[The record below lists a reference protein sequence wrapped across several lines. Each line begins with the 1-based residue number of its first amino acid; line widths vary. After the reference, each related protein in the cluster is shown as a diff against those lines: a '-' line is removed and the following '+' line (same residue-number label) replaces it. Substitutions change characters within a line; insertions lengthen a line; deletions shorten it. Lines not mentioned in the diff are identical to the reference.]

1 MMKFIKLED
10 FSTKDQT
17 YPEIKILSL
26 NRPEVKNA
34 FHPKMIREISDYFE
48 SLIKHQK
55 DIKLIV
61 LRGEGSAF
69 CAGADLNWMKDMV
82 NFSIEENLA
91 DSKKLWTMFANIRNC
106 SIPIVGVAQGAVFG
120 GALGLL
126 ACCDYVYTEKSTQF
140 CFSEVKL
147 GLAPAVI
154 SDFIS
159 QKIPDAFFR
168 PYMISGE
175 VFSAEQAQ
183 RMGLVHKIYDS
194 SIELE
199 HALKGFMA
207 NGHEAMRETKQLLNQ
222 LGKTENTEDRKA
234 FCTHVIATRRMSS
247 EAQERLKKFLTK

>member
-10 FSTKDQT
+10 FSADPQ
-17 YPEIKILSL
+17 IKILSL

-34 FHPKMIREISDYFE
+34 FHPEMIQEISEYFE

-55 DIKLIV
+55 ETKLIV
-61 LRGEGSAF
+61 LRGEGTAF

-82 NFSIEENLA
+82 NYSIEENLT
-91 DSKKLWTMFANIRNC
+91 DSKKLWTMFASISNC
-106 SIPIVGVAQGAVFG
+106 PVPIVGIAQGAVFG

-126 ACCDYVYTEKSTQF
+126 ACCDYVLAEEETKF

-154 SDFIS
+154 SDFIT
-159 QKIPDAFFR
+159 QKIPDAVVR

-175 VFSAEQAQ
+175 VFSVKKAEQI
-183 RMGLVHKIYDS
+183 GLVHKTYEGS
-194 SIELE
+194 LELTE
-199 HALKGFMA
+199 ALKGFMA
-207 NGHEAMRETKQLLNQ
+207 NGTEAMRETKQLLNQ
-222 LGKTENTEDRKA
+222 LQKNKNVEDRKTL
-234 FCTHVIATRRMSS
+234 CTHVIATRRMSS